1 MSTLYHKL
9 GRLSRGKPEFLESF
23 YWAFITSA
31 PTRPTKQAPTSN
43 RKNVISISFILLYII
58 GKHNPKPLHNPRKKT
73 IIFRNPAGWG
83 VSEKTPR
90 PFFAF
95 PPKGVVLGM
104 QWLSA
109 LADWLQ
115 FPARANPNNRD
126 RRRPYTGHSV
136 IP

>member
-9 GRLSRGKPEFLESF
+9 RRLSRGKPDFLESI

-31 PTRPTKQAPTSN
+31 PTRPTKQAPTSKT
-43 RKNVISISFILLYII
+43 KNVISISFILLYII
-58 GKHNPKPLHNPRKKT
+58 DQHKPKPLEN
-73 IIFRNPAGWG
+73 
-83 VSEKTPR
+83 SEKYPTFFLIEIQSQKR
-90 PFFAF
+90 AGRFFAF

-115 FPARANPNNRD
+115 FPARANPNNRG

-136 IP
+136 SP